1 MKPSPVRLLRTTS
14 TPAPPVASRISFPN
28 AVWRLSKTCSTPS
41 ERRYPCFGSL
51 AVAKTSAPAAC
62 THWMAAR
69 PTPPAPAWTRTRSPA
84 ARPVNSKESAAE
96 TNALGTVASPV
107 TENPGG
113 AGATSSSWV
122 TIAAANAPKPSPT
135 IGSPTE
141 TRETSEP
148 TSRMRPHISR
158 PRFPSG
164 MKPSERNTSQKLSP
178 AASTPTRTSR
188 GSSGGA
194 GSGLT

>member
-1 MKPSPVRLLRTTS
+1 M
-14 TPAPPVASRISFPN
+14 
-28 AVWRLSKTCSTPS
+28 
-41 ERRYPCFGSL
+41 
-51 AVAKTSAPAAC
+51 AKTSAPAAC
-62 THWMAAR
+62 THWMAAS
-69 PTPPAPAWTRTRSPA
+69 PTPPAPAWISTRSPGS
-84 ARPVNSKESAAE
+84 RPVNSKDSAAE

-107 TENPGG
+107 TEKPGG

-135 IGSPTE
+135 TGSPTE

-188 GSSGGA
+188 GASGGA
-194 GSGLT
+194 GSGWTYGFSKIPSGSGASAHSGSSGSVRRSTSAPARTSRATRRAPRR